1 MKLTYIGHSA
11 FALEVNE
18 HRLLIDPFITGNP
31 VAVQDASDFAPTHIF
46 VTHGHGDHWGDTEAL
61 AKEHDALIVSS
72 AEIADYAA
80 ARDLNAHGMNIGGGF
95 DFPFGRA
102 TVTPAWHSNSLPDGT
117 YAGMPM
123 GFVFEFAG
131 LTLYHAG
138 DTALFS
144 DMALIADMG
153 IDVALLPI
161 GDNYTM
167 GPAQAAKAAQL
178 LRAKMV
184 IPMHYATF
192 PVLVQRADEFV
203 ESLPAGVRATVMN
216 PGETV
221 TLRHILTQS

>member
-11 FALEVNE
+11 FSLEIGEYRV
-18 HRLLIDPFITGNP
+18 LVDPFITGNP
-31 VAVQDASDFAPTHIF
+31 VAVQQASDFAPTHIF
-46 VTHGHGDHWGDTEAL
+46 ITHGHGDHWGDAEAL
-61 AKEHDALIVSS
+61 AKEHDALLVSS

-80 ARDLNAHGMNIGGGF
+80 GLGVNAHGMNVGGGF
-95 DFPFGRA
+95 DFPFGRV

-117 YAGMPM
+117 YGGMPM
-123 GFVFEFAG
+123 GYVFELDE

-138 DTALFS
+138 DTGLFS

-167 GPAQAAKAAQL
+167 GPIQAAKAAQL
-178 LRAKMV
+178 LRAKAV

-192 PVLVQRADEFV
+192 PVLVQSADTFV
-203 ESLPAGVRATVMN
+203 EHLPAGVRATVMQ

-221 TLRHILTQS
+221 ALRHILAQS